1 MHFGFGGCGYMVMLR
16 FVPHQQPTNNAEDHQ
31 HYLTVTERILT
42 IQLAQKFLW
51 IVDRMTV
58 IRNAER
64 AL

>member
-1 MHFGFGGCGYMVMLR
+1 MLR

-31 HYLTVTERILT
+31 HYLLTVTERMLAT
-42 IQLAQKFLW
+42 QLAQKLLW
-51 IVDRMTV
+51 IADRMTV